1 MKTMATATLLAMN
14 ENNVIK
20 IDPTPHEA
28 SLAKS
33 LHVLGFTSDEDLLL
47 VESQGAF
54 TTKEWTEILKSG
66 LLVCCSDE
74 VNLGGNLQGDAG
86 ATGVREFIRRTME
99 TKIQAD
105 MAWK

>member
-14 ENNVIK
+14 DDNVIK
-20 IDPTPHEA
+20 IDPTPREA

-33 LHVLGFTSDEDLLL
+33 LHVLGFTADEDLLL
-47 VESQGAF
+47 VESQGSF
-54 TTKEWTEILKSG
+54 TTTEWTDVLKSG

-74 VNLGGNLQGDAG
+74 VPLGGKLQGDAG
-86 ATGVREFIRRTME
+86 ATGIKDFIRRTVE
-99 TKIQAD
+99 TKIQAE

>member
-1 MKTMATATLLAMN
+1 MKTMATATLLAIKEDN
-14 ENNVIK
+14 IIK

-47 VESQGAF
+47 VESQGTF
-54 TTKEWTEILKSG
+54 TTAEWTEVLKSG

-74 VNLGGNLQGDAG
+74 VSLGGKLQGDAG
-86 ATGVREFIRRTME
+86 ATGVKDFVRRTME
-99 TKIQAD
+99 TKIQAE